1 VHASTHDLTIG
12 VSEVTK
18 RFTSWQRGE
27 ADREWEALKALAD
40 RAPGLAPRPLRRT
53 VDAGRPVVVMS
64 RLPGLPLGDRPLA
77 PSQVTAVA
85 DAMKELHEALPLG
98 ELRRLPRRIWHPAD
112 AVAMLRAWGA
122 GLPPNLQGDVRR
134 AFVAGAEWIHSAEA
148 SRLAVEDDRQVLGQG
163 DGNIANFL
171 WDGERCRLVDFED
184 AGLSD
189 PDFEIA
195 DLVEHL
201 STWLHGVVAA
211 EELLPLLVS
220 DPAAADRVLQARRV
234 LAFYWLNML
243 FPGKPAHRR
252 NPPGSCERQA
262 RRLLEL
268 LA

>member
-27 ADREWEALKALAD
+27 AAREWEALTALAD

-53 VDAGRPVVVMS
+53 VEAGRPVVVMS
-64 RLPGLPLGDRPLA
+64 RLPGIPLGDRLLT
-77 PSQVTAVA
+77 PSQVIAVA
-85 DAMKELHEALPLG
+85 DAMTELHEALSLG
-98 ELRRLPRRIWHPAD
+98 E
-112 AVAMLRAWGA
+112 
-122 GLPPNLQGDVRR
+122 
-134 AFVAGAEWIHSAEA
+134 F
-148 SRLAVEDDRQVLGQG
+148 SR
-163 DGNIANFL
+163 FP
-171 WDGERCRLVDFED
+171 RCRLVDFED
-184 AGLSD
+184 GGLSD
-189 PDFEIA
+189 QAFEIA

-234 LAFYWLNML
+234 LAFYWLNL
-243 FPGKPAHRR
+243 LLPGKPAHRR

-268 LA
+268 LARPAETPLEVRRGVVGLLLPRRRGPGGHENLDRPLSPGRSTSRLGPMRTVAWSGRSSTGSSNTSR